1 METVPVIIS
10 IISAMAAISSAIW
23 AWRQNQISGMIA
35 ILNNHIEKRNDLV
48 WILDNIQ
55 KSMANVLEG
64 GVAGIQNN
72 PDYPQIGLLSA
83 QIKIKN
89 IAAPIMHHRYF
100 FNKTDISALDD
111 LLKKIDQCKTM
122 NEFVTA
128 TTTSDDI
135 FMRFYADI
143 IPPMLNETQKRI
155 EQLEKKVG
163 RNC

>member
-1 METVPVIIS
+1 
-10 IISAMAAISSAIW
+10 
-23 AWRQNQISGMIA
+23 
-35 ILNNHIEKRNDLV
+35 
-48 WILDNIQ
+48 
-55 KSMANVLEG
+55 
-64 GVAGIQNN
+64 
-72 PDYPQIGLLSA
+72 
-83 QIKIKN
+83 
-89 IAAPIMHHRYF
+89 MHHRYF